1 MCKRIFKK
9 YFLIFSLFIY
19 ECLISQTNNL
29 YYHDDIGTIYS
40 GENII
45 IKQLI
50 FTQEP
55 ILNGM
60 LFFRNKG
67 EISYQETEMFFENG
81 RWQGLI
87 PGDRVTIQ
95 GIEYVTILTTVNGG
109 RISMPLLNNPFDNPI
124 DVIVLP
130 RKSIDKNSKFLTRS
144 GKSSIE
150 SDMIEADILILSP
163 EDGSIN
169 RPDEIVISVSLFNAP
184 NVDKNTFKVY
194 IDGKDY
200 TDEVT
205 IFDDVLSLVPN
216 DELGIGL
223 HKIRILS
230 KSTFGID
237 IVPVEWAFSA
247 TKGIK
252 NLSEQFIYS
261 GSFNGKVS
269 RNTVSNIS
277 NNEEQSSGKLNAE
290 LSWIKASFSFR
301 QTDRESEFLQPLNRR
316 NLTLKITDYFSFER
330 GDVFPSIS
338 PYSIDGKRIYG
349 QYINAG
355 FKFFDFHYASGK
367 QIRAVQFREGTDKA
381 FAISSDKIS
390 YLNNSNRIIK
400 LDRRGY
406 TFPRNIITSRL
417 NISAFNLFKAGVHF
431 YKAKDDF
438 DEIDRKYED
447 FKIDNNEY
455 TWFQSKI
462 SLDTTLTG
470 DSIEQIWTISE
481 LVDKIKNDSSSI
493 LFGDS
498 IYVKERNWGSTTP
511 KENLVLGFDFET
523 ALDNRRI
530 LFQTGW
536 NTSFTNSNIWAGT
549 ANKDS
554 LDLLMDTLQDG
565 MLLEKYDVSGIGE
578 FIDNFEGIFTIH
590 PLYMSPILP
599 IDPIVSQDNILK
611 AILNMPASA
620 YYLRLKSSYSFNNI
634 LIQYRQHGSEF
645 LSLGNP
651 YLTNNIREFTINN
664 RLSTLGRRL
673 MIVLGYIYKD
683 NNLSETVANP
693 IATKTLSL
701 NTTLVPGSGAPS
713 LTFNVKT
720 IGRKNSIDTL
730 DYDKYD
736 NPIGDNRED
745 SKAFTVMAS
754 INIPGN
760 FKYFTSTTSLNINS
774 LKFSDNLSSE
784 RSSYLER
791 KKYDNIPRTDLIV
804 LKSETESIAATFSAR
819 FNFPLKTSI
828 TVNQAKVTIP
838 MLDNEDKLVIMENIW
853 TTTGAN
859 FQYSM
864 IGNKLR
870 FNGGLD
876 YMTNGELTSIIG
888 GKFGSDFDIINKMT
902 VSFYSMLR
910 ISDGDINSSGLNV
923 SLGYRF

>member
-87 PGDRVTIQ
+87 PSDRVTIQ

-130 RKSIDKNSKFLTRS
+130 RKSIDKDSKFLTRS

-223 HKIRILS
+223 HKIKILS

-237 IVPVEWAFSA
+237 IVPIEWAFSA

-252 NLSEQFIYS
+252 NISESFIYS

-269 RNTVSNIS
+269 RNTVSNIV
-277 NNEEQSSGKLNAE
+277 NNEGQSSGKLNAE

-301 QTDRESEFLQPLNRR
+301 QTDRESGFLQPLNRKS
-316 NLTLKITDYFSFER
+316 LTLKITDYFSFES

-338 PYSIDGKRIYG
+338 PYSIDGKRING

-355 FKFFDFHYASGK
+355 FKFFDFHYASGQ

-381 FAISSDKIS
+381 YAISSDKIS

-417 NISAFNLFKAGVHF
+417 NISAFNLFKAGIHF

-447 FKIDNNEY
+447 FKIDEDSPIIK
-455 TWFQSKI
+455 FALQSKLI
-462 SLDTTLTG
+462 APITKYFGFTPLLSYVGTWYSPGKMTEHTSSQLFHCDQADVRQIKVFVHCSDITNNDGALNLINAHKSQDIRNKINYSWHPDSQMVSDIEIEKYIQKSDWVAQEGKEGTVAFADTSRCFHFGSRL
-470 DSIEQIWTISE
+470 
-481 LVDKIKNDSSSI
+481 NDNS
-493 LFGDS
+493 
-498 IYVKERNWGSTTP
+498 KER
-511 KENLVLGFDFET
+511 LMMV
-523 ALDNRRI
+523 
-530 LFQTGW
+530 FQ
-536 NTSFTNSNIWAGT
+536 
-549 ANKDS
+549 
-554 LDLLMDTLQDG
+554 
-565 MLLEKYDVSGIGE
+565 
-578 FIDNFEGIFTIH
+578 
-590 PLYMSPILP
+590 
-599 IDPIVSQDNILK
+599 
-611 AILNMPASA
+611 
-620 YYLRLKSSYSFNNI
+620 
-634 LIQYRQHGSEF
+634 F
-645 LSLGNP
+645 LSPCAFNLPANISSKIPFSKFEPSKFNKVEKQILG
-651 YLTNNIREFTINN
+651 IE
-664 RLSTLGRRL
+664 
-673 MIVLGYIYKD
+673 
-683 NNLSETVANP
+683 A
-693 IATKTLSL
+693 
-701 NTTLVPGSGAPS
+701 
-713 LTFNVKT
+713 
-720 IGRKNSIDTL
+720 
-730 DYDKYD
+730 
-736 NPIGDNRED
+736 
-745 SKAFTVMAS
+745 
-754 INIPGN
+754 
-760 FKYFTSTTSLNINS
+760 
-774 LKFSDNLSSE
+774 
-784 RSSYLER
+784 
-791 KKYDNIPRTDLIV
+791 
-804 LKSETESIAATFSAR
+804 
-819 FNFPLKTSI
+819 
-828 TVNQAKVTIP
+828 
-838 MLDNEDKLVIMENIW
+838 
-853 TTTGAN
+853 
-859 FQYSM
+859 
-864 IGNKLR
+864 
-870 FNGGLD
+870 
-876 YMTNGELTSIIG
+876 
-888 GKFGSDFDIINKMT
+888 
-902 VSFYSMLR
+902 
-910 ISDGDINSSGLNV
+910 
-923 SLGYRF
+923 